1 MNQSKLYI
9 SPSVVIESMRDN
21 GYKNTAY
28 ATAELIDNSIQA
40 GATCVRLACFE
51 KYKTRGKQIE
61 QIAIIDD
68 GKGMPSDVLHL
79 ALEFGGSKHREDEK
93 GMGKFGMGLPNSS
106 VSQCRLTEVWSWT
119 NPEEILYTFLDIDK
133 IKNKEI
139 ESIPAPIAK
148 ELPEHI
154 KQAFNGEIPNS
165 GTVVLWSNLDRLHWK
180 TSKSIKLHTE
190 ALIGRIY
197 RRQLSEESK
206 YNENR
211 NPLRI
216 VFQCYE
222 FNDLTKSYLEIS
234 SESFKANDPLYLY
247 SDTTLPHLP
256 APLSKVSAFAVK
268 DFKNIEVEY
277 EEGKFST
284 VTIRTS
290 TIKPEVAKILRST
303 TGDKIGSTIWGR
315 HMKKNIGLSVVRA
328 NRELDLISDYYIA
341 DSNYLDRYLGIEVEF
356 EPVLDQFFGVTN
368 NKQSANKIKYIP
380 LDVLAAE
387 VIDTEG
393 KTKAELESEYLDY
406 LSEEAPVDAKI
417 ADINSKIKQ
426 MIVDAYNSIKSIGFD
441 GLKNTSDNVTDNS
454 KIPTDPVNIQ
464 ATKAESNRAEEF
476 EIEGDEAEPDV
487 KGIKELLI
495 NEGMPE
501 EEVEKTIQEIIT
513 NNLKVKF
520 EYRDGLDDF
529 FDIASFQGFTL
540 IRINTAHSFYSK
552 FMQNA
557 NEDERNLLNLCLA
570 AWGRMEKEVPPNIMK
585 ECRNTRRRWSN
596 MLEEYLGETV
606 E

>member
-1 MNQSKLYI
+1 M
-9 SPSVVIESMRDN
+9 
-21 GYKNTAY
+21 
-28 ATAELIDNSIQA
+28 
-40 GATCVRLACFE
+40 
-51 KYKTRGKQIE
+51 
-61 QIAIIDD
+61 
-68 GKGMPSDVLHL
+68 
-79 ALEFGGSKHREDEK
+79 
-93 GMGKFGMGLPNSS
+93 
-106 VSQCRLTEVWSWT
+106 
-119 NPEEILYTFLDIDK
+119 
-133 IKNKEI
+133 
-139 ESIPAPIAK
+139 
-148 ELPEHI
+148 
-154 KQAFNGEIPNS
+154 
-165 GTVVLWSNLDRLHWK
+165 
-180 TSKSIKLHTE
+180 
-190 ALIGRIY
+190 
-197 RRQLSEESK
+197 
-206 YNENR
+206 
-211 NPLRI
+211 
-216 VFQCYE
+216 
-222 FNDLTKSYLEIS
+222 
-234 SESFKANDPLYLY
+234 YLY

-328 NRELDLISDYYIA
+328 NREIDLISDYYIA

-387 VIDTEG
+387 VIDTER